1 VTRHLPLRIAAPLLA
16 ISLIAAACDGPEST
30 RARGP
35 EATAP
40 GATGEPAESPSPT
53 SEDEDDSPGT
63 GPSAEEV
70 FDPSDAVLR
79 VAIRDP
85 KTLDP
90 MLIGD
95 PGSTLV
101 ARQLYEGL
109 TTWDPKTK
117 KVEPAAA
124 ESWKVKQ
131 NGALWEFKLRDGMTF
146 HDGTPVTAGDF
157 RFAFDRIARRENAS
171 DLAYVLAR
179 IQGFDQVNQAGKSDH
194 LDGIRAPNDKTLIIE
209 LTEPDR
215 DFDAVMTHPG
225 LVPLPSAA
233 VRKLDDFL
241 ARPVGNGPFQMAADW
256 EAGEEILVEAFLGAT
271 TEPKIDGI
279 RFIPYP
285 EAAASY
291 LDFLEDELDVAE
303 VPLGQIQG
311 AADEFGKQ
319 GYGPL
324 LNTYSYGLNLR
335 GRLLSTKKARVAIN
349 RAVDRKAIADIV
361 YKGILE
367 LPRGILP
374 PSMPGFSKDACGKLC
389 KTSPSAARKLLRSIK
404 GPKRV
409 EIDYP
414 KEKPHDE
421 VAESI
426 AKDLRKVGL
435 KVKLHEYKLNEFLTA
450 LQDGDQNMYRL
461 TWIAEYPSPDAYLS
475 ALFETGSPDN
485 DLNYSNKKVDDLLAR
500 ARAQPKATKR
510 IKLYQRAE
518 KLVLADAPIVPIG
531 YFTMHW
537 AAQDRVVGL
546 DLDATGGFDAAG
558 ISLAESGSIEDSEE

>member
-1 VTRHLPLRIAAPLLA
+1 LVALA
-16 ISLIAAACDGPEST
+16 LVGVACDGSENT

-40 GATGEPAESPSPT
+40 GGTANPEESPSP
-53 SEDEDDSPGT
+53 SPDEAPESPGA

-70 FDPSDAVLR
+70 FDPSDVVLR

-109 TTWDPKTK
+109 TTWNPSTDE
-117 KVEPAAA
+117 VEPSAA
-124 ESWKVKQ
+124 ESWKVKKG
-131 NGALWEFKLRDGMTF
+131 GALWEFKLRDGMTF

-157 RFAFDRIARRENAS
+157 RFAFDRIAQRDNAS

-179 IQGFDQVNQAGKSDH
+179 VQGFEQVNQAGRSDH
-194 LDGIRAPNDKTLIIE
+194 LAGIRAPNDRTLIVE

-215 DFDAVMTHPG
+215 DFDAVLTHPG
-225 LVPLPSAA
+225 LVPLPAPA
-233 VRKLDDFL
+233 VKKLDDFL
-241 ARPVGNGPFQMAADW
+241 ARPVGNGSFRMAAGW
-256 EAGEEILVEAFLGAT
+256 EAGEEILLEAFPDAVAPP
-271 TEPKIDGI
+271 EVDGI
-279 RFIPYP
+279 RFAPYP

-303 VPLGQIQG
+303 VPLGQLQG
-311 AADEFGKQ
+311 AGDEYGRQ

-335 GRLLSTKKARVAIN
+335 GKLLRSKKARVAIN
-349 RAVDRKAIADIV
+349 RAVGRESIANIV

-367 LPRGILP
+367 APRGLLP
-374 PSMPGFSKDACGKLC
+374 PSMPGFTKDVCKQLC
-389 KTSPSAARKLLRSIK
+389 VKSEDAARRALRSVK

-426 AKDLRKVGL
+426 AKDLRAVGF
-435 KVKLHEYKLNEFLTA
+435 KVKLNEYKLNDFLTA
-450 LQDGDQNMYRL
+450 LQDGDQKMYRL
-461 TWIAEYPSPDAYLS
+461 TWITEYPSPDAYLS

-485 DLNYSNKKVDDLLAR
+485 DLNYSNKKVDDLLAK
-500 ARAQPKATKR
+500 ARSQAKANKR
-510 IKLYQRAE
+510 TKLYQRAE
-518 KLVLADAPIVPIG
+518 KLILADAPIVPIG
-531 YFTMHW
+531 FFTMHW
-537 AAQDRVVGL
+537 AAQPRVVGL
-546 DLDATGGFDAAG
+546 ELDATGGFDAAG
-558 ISLAESGSIEDSEE
+558 ISLAESGSIEEGEGE